1 MSWRHRVAGPIMG
14 AKRIIVLDRHRRRIA
29 LQFDRAPL

>member
-1 MSWRHRVAGPIMG
+1 MG